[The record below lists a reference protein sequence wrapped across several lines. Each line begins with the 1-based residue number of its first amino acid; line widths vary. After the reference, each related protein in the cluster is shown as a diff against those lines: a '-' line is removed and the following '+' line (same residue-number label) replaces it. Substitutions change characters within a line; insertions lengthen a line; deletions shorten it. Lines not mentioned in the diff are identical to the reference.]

1 MPKVTLSTYSLFLK
15 KNYQEAM
22 QFAVE
27 HRFQGIEI
35 WFGELDLFPSFSI
48 TPLTPL

>member
-1 MPKVTLSTYSLFLK
+1 MAKISLSTWCLFLK
-15 KNYQEAM
+15 MDYRQAM
-22 QFAVE
+22 QCAVE

-35 WFGELDLFPSFSI
+35 WFSEFDLFPSFSI